1 MIMARVHGADDGE
14 STPDT
19 CPRPSSPARAPGHAR
34 RDGRGAPGTVCP
46 QETSWLALH
55 GVGEFTHSLA
65 FLETVFPEIIGFAG
79 ID

>member
-1 MIMARVHGADDGE
+1 MARVHGAEDGE

-19 CPRPSSPARAPGHAR
+19 CPCPSSPARAPGHTR
-34 RDGRGAPGTVCP
+34 RDGHGAAGTVCP
-46 QETSWLALH
+46 QETSRQALH

-65 FLETVFPEIIGFAG
+65 FPETVFPEIIGFSG